1 MNTEGRKREQGFT
14 LIEIIAV
21 LVILGILAAVAVP
34 KLIGLQVDSRKKSV
48 EALHAGMLSAASL
61 VYSKAALNDLENN
74 ATGTLKWK
82 EGGTDKTIS
91 IAYGYP
97 SSTSELVKVMQDLT
111 GYSNS
116 TDGLSIEGYDA
127 SSCGVG
133 YSAPVSAGGTPV
145 FTVNNGDGMC
155 E

>member
-1 MNTEGRKREQGFT
+1 
-14 LIEIIAV
+14 
-21 LVILGILAAVAVP
+21 
-34 KLIGLQVDSRKKSV
+34 
-48 EALHAGMLSAASL
+48 MLSAASL

-116 TDGLSIEGYDA
+116 TDGLSIEGYDV

-133 YSAPVSAGGTPV
+133 YSAAGSAGGTPG
-145 FTVNNGDGMC
+145 FTVYNSDGNC